1 MSKRR
6 SKPQSNQGCPQ
17 RKRATCRTR
26 LRGWLSRVAKR
37 AEIWG
42 DVDLSAFCRMTGY
55 SREHATRELSRIRAE
70 EPELFTFETKQR
82 RKGKKRRKRWGVIV
96 AVPEKLKFDRHS
108 LFFGE
113 DGTYLHNYTNLG
125 ISGFKISPTVP
136 GVLDLDRNF
145 CKLLPER
152 TNQPDVCDI
161 SLPGEGCGATQPLN
175 SNGAVRLNS
184 AGAGSRCSAP
194 GAGIPD
200 ALKRLK
206 GKAFYL
212 VDELKKLHWDNCK
225 VQFNSLI
232 AFRFAFEALRNG
244 HSQKR
249 ILFCYEKSLV
259 VCHGLAVDHAA
270 RTGQIC
276 CFALSSTVSKARR
289 MLAADGLD
297 RRRRMERWYRTS
309 QKSSETDQTIESRK
323 SSDAIANR
331 FFAESQSAKA
341 LLKTMEASKP
351 NAAEEERIRRD
362 GIQQLRS
369 LLDRLKSELNQED
382 TQ

>member
-1 MSKRR
+1 M
-6 SKPQSNQGCPQ
+6 
-17 RKRATCRTR
+17 
-26 LRGWLSRVAKR
+26 
-37 AEIWG
+37 I
-42 DVDLSAFCRMTGY
+42 GY

-96 AVPEKLKFDRHS
+96 AVPEKLKVDRHS

-113 DGTYLHNYTNLG
+113 DGAYLHNYTNLG
-125 ISGFKISPTVP
+125 ISGVKISPTVP

-145 CKLLPER
+145 RKLLPKR

-161 SLPGEGCGATQPLN
+161 SLPGEGCVATQPLN

-206 GKAFYL
+206 GKAFQL
-212 VDELKKLHWDNCK
+212 ADELKKLHWDNCK
-225 VQFNSLI
+225 VQFNSRI
-232 AFRFAFEALRNG
+232 AFRFAFEALRDG
-244 HSQKR
+244 HSQER

-259 VCHGLAVDHAA
+259 VCHGLAVDQAA

-276 CFALSSTVSKARR
+276 FFVLSSTVSKARR
-289 MLAADGLD
+289 MLASDGWT
-297 RRRRMERWYRTS
+297 RRQRMERWCGMRQES
-309 QKSSETDQTIESRK
+309 AAMDLRIENEQNSHATIG
-323 SSDAIANR
+323 R
-331 FFAESQSAKA
+331 FATNAGSAKPPPER
-341 LLKTMEASKP
+341 MSASRP
-351 NAAEEERIRRD
+351 NDAEQERIRGEGVQQLQRLLE
-362 GIQQLRS
+362 QLRS
-369 LLDRLKSELNQED
+369 ESNPEKED
-382 TQ
+382 